1 VIAISLI
8 FELNKSSDGTMIE
21 IKKLL
26 IFDQKDFITLDAA
39 KQFFCKEY
47 NILQNISNRRYCF
60 LII

>member
-39 KQFFCKEY
+39 KQFF
-47 NILQNISNRRYCF
+47 L
-60 LII
+60 